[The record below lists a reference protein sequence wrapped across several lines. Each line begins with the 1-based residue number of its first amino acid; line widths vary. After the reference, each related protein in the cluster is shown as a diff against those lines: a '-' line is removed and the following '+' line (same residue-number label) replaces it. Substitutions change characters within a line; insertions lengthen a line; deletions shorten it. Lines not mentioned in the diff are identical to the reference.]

1 MSRQSALW
9 ILAGV
14 LGIVLAAGITWA
26 TSQLTS
32 QHIGLSSEPISAAR
46 ALAPRS
52 PERATPVPTHTT
64 TTSRVHARRRPA
76 APQQATSGA
85 PEARSTVGATSPP
98 APIEQAP
105 SAAGESSTVPET
117 ARPSGGAHTPAGEGA
132 GDDGTERRSAHGR
145 DD

>member
-14 LGIVLAAGITWA
+14 LGIVLAAAITWA
-26 TSQLTS
+26 TSQLAG

-52 PERATPVPTHTT
+52 PERATSGRVRTTIPSRAHSGRAPAVPQANSTASEAAST
-64 TTSRVHARRRPA
+64 VEA
-76 APQQATSGA
+76 APAPAT
-85 PEARSTVGATSPP
+85 V
-98 APIEQAP
+98 EQPP
-105 SAAGESSTVPET
+105 SAAGEPSAGSGAASSSGE
-117 ARPSGGAHTPAGEGA
+117 ARTRARKG
-132 GDDGTERRSAHGR
+132 GDDGAERRSAHGR